1 MTGQENSLPPRTRG
15 VIALLEA
22 NCTVCMICARECPD
36 WCIHITSHTE
46 VEQQPGSA
54 RPRSRNV
61 LDRFAIDY
69 GQCLY
74 CGICVEVCPFDA
86 LHWAP
91 EFGYPGTGSIEG
103 EGAVAELVHERDVL
117 ATWVEKVP
125 PPPALDPAAE
135 VAPEAATGTGRR
147 PGSLRGRT

>member
-1 MTGQENSLPPRTRG
+1 
-15 VIALLEA
+15 VIALLAE

-36 WCIHITSHTE
+36 WCIHISSHTE
-46 VEQQPGSA
+46 TVQQPGGADSRA
-54 RPRSRNV
+54 RPRAHNV

-91 EFGYPGTGSIEG
+91 TADYPGTGTPTG
-103 EGAVAELVHERDVL
+103 EGAVAELVHERDRL
-117 ATWVEKVP
+117 GDWEANVP
-125 PPPALDPAAE
+125 GA
-135 VAPEAATGTGRR
+135 R
-147 PGSLRGRT
+147 